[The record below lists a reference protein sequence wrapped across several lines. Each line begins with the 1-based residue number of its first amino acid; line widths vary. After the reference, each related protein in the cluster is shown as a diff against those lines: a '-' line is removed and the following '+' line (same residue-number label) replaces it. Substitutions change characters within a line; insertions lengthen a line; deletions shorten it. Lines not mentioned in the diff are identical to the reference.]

1 MITIIIDEKEGQII
15 PPSTKDFT
23 VVVRS
28 TVHGGETLFP
38 EKVKRANEVVT
49 KAKLLPR

>member
-1 MITIIIDEKEGQII
+1 MITIIVDEREGQNI
-15 PPSTKDFT
+15 PPSTKDIT

-28 TVHGGETLFP
+28 TVRDGKTLFP
-38 EKVKRANEVVT
+38 EKVKRANEILS